1 MQFSLQLNNTKHEE
15 RTGGGFLQEEIL
27 NPLELVTFR
36 IINSGLNSSSTFQ
49 YIHKTIAF
57 DFQNTKTNSLFWE
70 FLLSIL

>member
-49 YIHKTIAF
+49 YKTIAF
-57 DFQNTKTNSLFWE
+57 DFQNTKINSLFWE